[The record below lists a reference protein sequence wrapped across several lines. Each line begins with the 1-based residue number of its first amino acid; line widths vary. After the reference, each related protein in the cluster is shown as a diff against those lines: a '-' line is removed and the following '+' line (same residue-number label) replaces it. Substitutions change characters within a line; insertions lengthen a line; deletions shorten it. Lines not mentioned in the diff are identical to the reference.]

1 MKNVPRRGRSGLQIN
16 AILANKK
23 AKNHKAPQRA
33 PSSRAWSLP
42 PAVREAG
49 KRNAE
54 GLSSEARLKE
64 CPARS
69 ENKRANPY
77 ETRLKEDIP

>member
-1 MKNVPRRGRSGLQIN
+1 MQIN

-33 PSSRAWSLP
+33 PSL
-42 PAVREAG
+42 RE
-49 KRNAE
+49 
-54 GLSSEARLKE
+54 LSSEARLKE

-69 ENKRANPY
+69 ENKRTNPY